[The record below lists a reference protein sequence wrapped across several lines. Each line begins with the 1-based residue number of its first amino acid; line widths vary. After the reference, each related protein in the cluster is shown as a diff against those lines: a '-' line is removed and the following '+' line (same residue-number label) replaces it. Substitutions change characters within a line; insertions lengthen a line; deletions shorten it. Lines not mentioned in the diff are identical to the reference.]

1 MRLVRAGWWG
11 GGGTEKKDDIREV
24 LAKGGAERCM
34 RATHLEI
41 HLRNTCSLD
50 SAAQDILVSRQVV
63 RLRDTVD
70 RVEVIHCIVG
80 ELELAAAAATDG
92 FFNTRVCVQV
102 N

>member
-1 MRLVRAGWWG
+1 MRLVRAGRRG

-41 HLRNTCSLD
+41 NLRNTCRLD

-80 ELELAAAAATDG
+80 ELELAAAAATAG